1 MRHHESPF
9 TGPATFFKAPH
20 RPDADRGEAH
30 IGILGVPYDD
40 GAGFRSGARFGPAAV
55 REASGRY
62 AFGSEGFY
70 DADGATMRL
79 VGARLVDVGD
89 VDPVQNQAE
98 ATFDKVTSAARRL
111 RTVARLP
118 VFVGGDHSLSYPL
131 LRAFDDVPELH
142 VVQLDAHLGYS
153 ETRRGSRVSGASAF
167 RRAVEEVPGL
177 QRITAIGVRS
187 ASVGREAMEAAKA
200 RGHRV
205 VTARGLRENVDAV
218 LGDLPERA
226 AVYLSLDVDVLDPS
240 IVPGTS
246 DPEMDGLSYAEVWRV
261 VDAVVGRNRLVGMDL
276 VELAPRLDPTGRSS
290 LAAARLLRDTFALWW
305 DPARMV

>member
-9 TGPATFFKAPH
+9 TGPATFFRAPH

-30 IGILGVPYDD
+30 VGILGVPYDD
-40 GAGFRSGARFGPAAV
+40 GASFRPGARFGPAAL

-70 DADGATMRL
+70 DPDAAGMRL
-79 VGARLVDVGD
+79 VGARVIDVGD
-89 VDPVQNQAE
+89 VDPLQNDVS
-98 ATFDKVTSAARRL
+98 ATFERVTSVARRL

-131 LRAFDDVPELH
+131 LRAFDDVPALH

-153 ETRRGSRVSGASAF
+153 ASRRGSRVSSASAF
-167 RRAVEEVPGL
+167 RRAAEDLPGL
-177 QRITAIGVRS
+177 ECITTVGVRG
-187 ASVGREAMEAAKA
+187 ASLGREAVEAARA

-205 VTARGLRENVDAV
+205 VTAAGLREDPDGV
-218 LGDLPERA
+218 LAGLPERA
-226 AVYLSLDVDVLDPS
+226 TVYLSVDVDVLDPS
-240 IVPGTS
+240 IVPGTG
-246 DPEMDGLSYAEVWRV
+246 DPEIDGLAYGDVRRV
-261 VDAVVGRNRLVGMDL
+261 VGAVIGRNRLVGMDL
-276 VELAPRLDPTGRSS
+276 TELAPTLDPSGRSA
-290 LAAARLLRDTFALWW
+290 LAVARLLLDVLALWW

>member
-9 TGPATFFKAPH
+9 TGPATFFRAPH

-30 IGILGVPYDD
+30 VGILGVPYDD
-40 GAGFRSGARFGPAAV
+40 GASFRPGARFGPSAL

-70 DADGATMRL
+70 DPDTASVRL
-79 VGARLVDVGD
+79 VGARLIDVGD
-89 VDPVQNQAE
+89 VDPVQNDVAE
-98 ATFDKVTSAARRL
+98 TFERVTSVARRL

-153 ETRRGSRVSGASAF
+153 ASRRGSRVSSASAF
-167 RRAVEEVPGL
+167 RRAAEDLPGL
-177 QRITAIGVRS
+177 ERITTVGVRG
-187 ASVGREAMEAAKA
+187 ASLGREAVEAARA

-205 VTARGLRENVDAV
+205 VTAAGLREDPDGV
-218 LGDLPERA
+218 LAGLPERA
-226 AVYLSLDVDVLDPS
+226 AVYLSVDVDVLDPS
-240 IVPGTS
+240 IVPGTG
-246 DPEMDGLSYAEVWRV
+246 DPEIDGLVYGDVRRV
-261 VDAVVGRNRLVGMDL
+261 VDAVIGRNRLVGMDL
-276 VELAPRLDPTGRSS
+276 TELAPTLDPSGRSS
-290 LAAARLLRDTFALWW
+290 LAVARLLLDVLALWW

>member
-9 TGPATFFKAPH
+9 TGPATFFRAPH

-30 IGILGVPYDD
+30 VGILGVPYDD
-40 GAGFRSGARFGPAAV
+40 GATFRPGARFGPSAL

-70 DADGATMRL
+70 DPDTASVRL
-79 VGARLVDVGD
+79 VGARLIDVGD
-89 VDPVQNQAE
+89 VDPVQNDVAE
-98 ATFDKVTSAARRL
+98 TFERVTSVARRL

-153 ETRRGSRVSGASAF
+153 ASRRGSRVSSASAF
-167 RRAVEEVPGL
+167 RRAAEDLPGL
-177 QRITAIGVRS
+177 ERITTVGVRG
-187 ASVGREAMEAAKA
+187 ASLGREAVEAARA

-205 VTARGLRENVDAV
+205 VTAAGLREDPDGV
-218 LGDLPERA
+218 LAGLPERA
-226 AVYLSLDVDVLDPS
+226 AVYLSVDVDVLDPS
-240 IVPGTS
+240 IVPGTG
-246 DPEMDGLSYAEVWRV
+246 DPEIDGLVYGDVRRV
-261 VDAVVGRNRLVGMDL
+261 VDAVIGRNRLVGMDL
-276 VELAPRLDPTGRSS
+276 TELAPTLDPSGRSS
-290 LAAARLLRDTFALWW
+290 LAVARLLLDVLALWW